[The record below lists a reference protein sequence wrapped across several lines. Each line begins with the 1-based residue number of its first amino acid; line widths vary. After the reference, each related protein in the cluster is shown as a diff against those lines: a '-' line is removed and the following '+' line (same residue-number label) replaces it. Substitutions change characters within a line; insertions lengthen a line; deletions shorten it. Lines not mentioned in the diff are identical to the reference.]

1 MSGRLQAAPS
11 LMMSFAERTGLT
23 TDRRPRR
30 YLWTDAFAVCNFL
43 GLERAIGDRQYRDLA
58 VRGRRRTP
66 SDNSIGTIHNNDF
79 RNRHRLPIILVR
91 GVLFGCVFFFLVLL
105 MTDKTIMTTAAG
117 SPVADN

>member
-23 TDRRPRR
+23 TDRRPRH

-58 VRGRRRTP
+58 VRGRRRAP
-66 SDNSIGTIHNNDF
+66 SVNSIGTIHNNDF
-79 RNRHRLPIILVR
+79 RNRLRLPIISSY
-91 GVLFGCVFFFLVLL
+91 GAHT
-105 MTDKTIMTTAAG
+105 MAAQ
-117 SPVADN
+117 STQRRRR